1 MKHHY
6 SFLLLAFLPLFLNNV
21 NAQINITLAEPQP
34 NLAEVYGGSF
44 ASGDI
49 DNDGDRDLLLTGIS
63 PTTALYLNDG
73 LGGFT
78 DIILDTDL
86 PNRGH
91 DTVTEFLDL
100 DNDGDLDLYFSGMND
115 GGGIGEFTRIY
126 LNDGV
131 GNFSI
136 TSNPDL
142 PQFRGRGAA
151 FSDIDNDGDYDLFIS
166 ALDENNQF
174 IANTY
179 LNDGNAHF
187 TPSQTGAFSL
197 VKYAAI
203 AFIDIE
209 NDNDLDLIVSGTQPN
224 NSPLTK
230 LYINDGAG
238 NYTPDNVNDFENLRL
253 GMIDVADTDND
264 GDQDILLSGED
275 ANFVNKT
282 HLYLND
288 GSGNYQPL
296 QNSNLQPTLFGNQAI
311 ADLDLDGDQD
321 ILIVNPNGS
330 KIYENVGNNV
340 FNLASNLLEDYI
352 GDCLIADFNND
363 GYPEIITQGIINDIS
378 FYWNNSGVLS
388 NPNFIHESSEFILW
402 PNPVVEHLNVRLNI
416 NVADQNFTIL
426 DLTGKTIMHGK
437 LENQNTTLDLSGLNQ
452 GLYFI
457 KIDSL
462 DPLSFLKS

>member
-1 MKHHY
+1 MKHHH
-6 SFLLLAFLPLFLNNV
+6 SFVLLTLMTLSFSVV
-21 NAQINITLAEPQP
+21 NAQINVTLAEPHP

-49 DNDGDRDLLLTGIS
+49 DNDGDRDLLMTGIS

-78 DIILDTDL
+78 NIILDTDL

-126 LNDGV
+126 LNDGA
-131 GNFSI
+131 GNFSL
-136 TSNPDL
+136 TSNPNL
-142 PQFRGRGAA
+142 PQFRSRGAA
-151 FSDIDNDGDYDLFIS
+151 FSDIDNDGDFDLFIS

-179 LNDGNAHF
+179 LNDGSAHF
-187 TPSQTGAFSL
+187 TQSQTGTFSL
-197 VKYAAI
+197 VKWSAI

-209 NDNDLDLIVSGTQPN
+209 NDNDMDLIVSGTQPN
-224 NSPLTK
+224 DSPLTK

-238 NYTPDNVNDFENLRL
+238 NYTPDNVNDFENLQS

-282 HLYLND
+282 HLYIND
-288 GSGNYQPL
+288 GSGNFQAL
-296 QNSNLQPTLFGNQAI
+296 QNNNLQPTLFGNQAI

-321 ILIVNPNGS
+321 IVIVNHTGS
-330 KIYENVGNNV
+330 IVYENLGNNE
-340 FNLASNLLEDYI
+340 FNPASTLLGDYI

-363 GYPEIITQGIINDIS
+363 DYPEIITQGIINDIS

-388 NPNFIHESSEFILW
+388 NLDLDHESSECILW
-402 PNPVVEHLNVRLNI
+402 PNPVVEHLNVRLNV
-416 NVADQNFTIL
+416 NLADQNFIIL
-426 DLTGKTIMHGK
+426 DLSGKTIMQGT

-452 GLYFI
+452 GLYFV

>member
-1 MKHHY
+1 MKY
-6 SFLLLAFLPLFLNNV
+6 YYFLLPIAFLTLFLNVV
-21 NAQINITLAEPQP
+21 NAQINIIPAEPHP

-73 LGGFT
+73 SGSFT
-78 DIILDTDL
+78 DVTLDTNL
-86 PNRGH
+86 PKRSSAS
-91 DTVTEFLDL
+91 VTEFIDL
-100 DNDGDLDLYFSGMND
+100 DNDGALDLYFSGHND
-115 GGGIGEFTRIY
+115 GEGIGEFTRIY
-126 LNDGV
+126 LNDGA
-131 GNFSI
+131 GNFSL
-136 TSNPDL
+136 TSNTDL
-142 PQFRGRGAA
+142 PQFRGGGAA

-166 ALDENNQF
+166 ALDRNNQF
-174 IANTY
+174 HASTY

-187 TPSQTGAFSL
+187 TPSQTGTFSL
-197 VKYAAI
+197 VKWAAI

-209 NDNDLDLIVSGTQPN
+209 NDNDMDLIVSGRQPN
-224 NSPLTK
+224 DSPLTK
-230 LYINDGAG
+230 LYINDGTG
-238 NYTPDNVNDFENLRL
+238 YYILDNVNDFENLAS

-264 GDQDILLSGED
+264 GDQDILISGED

-288 GSGNYQPL
+288 GSGNFQAL

-321 ILIVNPNGS
+321 ILIVNHTGS
-330 KIYENVGNNV
+330 IVYENAGNNE
-340 FNLASNLLEDYI
+340 FNPTSTLLGDYI

-363 GYPEIITQGIINDIS
+363 DYPEIITQGIINDIS

-388 NPNFIHESSEFILW
+388 NLDLDHESSECILW
-402 PNPVVEHLNVRLNI
+402 PNPVVEHLNVRLNV
-416 NVADQNFTIL
+416 NLANPNFTIL
-426 DLTGKTIMHGK
+426 DLTGKKIMHGT
-437 LENQNTTLDLSGLNQ
+437 LENQDTTLDLSGLSH
-452 GLYFI
+452 GLYFV

-462 DPLSFLKS
+462 DPLSVLKS

>member
-1 MKHHY
+1 MKSY
-6 SFLLLAFLPLFLNNV
+6 YNILLFAFLTLFLNNSY
-21 NAQINITLAEPQP
+21 AQISISFADPEP

-49 DNDGDRDLLLTGIS
+49 DNDGDRDLLLTGIPPS
-63 PTTALYLNDG
+63 TSLYLNDG

-78 DIILDTDL
+78 EIGSDL

-131 GNFSI
+131 GNFSL
-136 TSNPDL
+136 TPNPDL
-142 PQFRGRGAA
+142 PQFRSRGAA

-166 ALDENNQF
+166 AIDENNQF
-174 IANTY
+174 IASTY
-179 LNDGNAHF
+179 LNDGSAHF
-187 TPSQTGAFSL
+187 TPLQTGAFSL
-197 VKYAAI
+197 VKWAAI

-209 NDNDLDLIVSGTQPN
+209 NDNDMDLIVAGTQPN

-238 NYTPDNVNDFENLRL
+238 NYTPDNVNDFENLQS
-253 GMIDVADTDND
+253 GMIDIADTDND
-264 GDQDILLSGED
+264 GDQDILLSGENT
-275 ANFVNKT
+275 NFVSET
-282 HLYLND
+282 YLYVND
-288 GSGNYQPL
+288 GSGNFDAS
-296 QNSNLQPTLFGNQAI
+296 QNTNLQPTLFGNQAI
-311 ADLDLDGDQD
+311 ADIDLDGDQD

-330 KIYENVGNNV
+330 LIYENVGNNV
-340 FNLASNLLEDYI
+340 FNMASTLLEDYI

-378 FYWNNSGVLS
+378 FYWNNSGVLN
-388 NPNFIHESSEFILW
+388 NPDFIHESSECILW
-402 PNPVVEHLNVRLNI
+402 PNPVVEHLNIRLNV
-416 NVADQNFTIL
+416 NLADQNYTIH
-426 DLTGKTIMHGK
+426 DLTGRIIRHGK
-437 LENQNTTLDLSGLNQ
+437 LANQNTTLDLSGLNQ

-457 KIDSL
+457 KIDNKY
-462 DPLSFLKS
+462 PLSFLKS

>member
-1 MKHHY
+1 M
-6 SFLLLAFLPLFLNNV
+6 
-21 NAQINITLAEPQP
+21 
-34 NLAEVYGGSF
+34 GSEMC
-44 ASGDI
+44 I
-49 DNDGDRDLLLTGIS
+49 RDR
-63 PTTALYLNDG
+63 
-73 LGGFT
+73 
-78 DIILDTDL
+78 
-86 PNRGH
+86 
-91 DTVTEFLDL
+91 
-100 DNDGDLDLYFSGMND
+100 
-115 GGGIGEFTRIY
+115 
-126 LNDGV
+126 
-131 GNFSI
+131 
-136 TSNPDL
+136 
-142 PQFRGRGAA
+142 
-151 FSDIDNDGDYDLFIS
+151 
-166 ALDENNQF
+166 
-174 IANTY
+174 
-179 LNDGNAHF
+179 
-187 TPSQTGAFSL
+187 
-197 VKYAAI
+197 
-203 AFIDIE
+203 
-209 NDNDLDLIVSGTQPN
+209 
-224 NSPLTK
+224 

-238 NYTPDNVNDFENLRL
+238 NYTPDNVNDFENLKL

-402 PNPVVEHLNVRLNI
+402 PNPVVEHLNVRLNV
-416 NVADQNFTIL
+416 NLANPNFTIL
-426 DLTGKTIMHGK
+426 DLTGKKIMHGK